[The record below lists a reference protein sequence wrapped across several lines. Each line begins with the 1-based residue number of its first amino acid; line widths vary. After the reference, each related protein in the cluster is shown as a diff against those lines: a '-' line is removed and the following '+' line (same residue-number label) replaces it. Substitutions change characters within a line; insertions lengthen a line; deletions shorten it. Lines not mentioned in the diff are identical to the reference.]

1 MYCVYLT
8 ANYIILHFCNKHIRS
23 HCTAVPLYKSNI
35 YNVNHFSKNSAP
47 IKYIYLAVYKINLFV
62 MMTS

>member
-1 MYCVYLT
+1 MNQNKYFLAQCIVYLT
-8 ANYIILHFCNKHIRS
+8 ANDIILHFCNKHIRS

-47 IKYIYLAVYKINLFV
+47 IKYI
-62 MMTS
+62 